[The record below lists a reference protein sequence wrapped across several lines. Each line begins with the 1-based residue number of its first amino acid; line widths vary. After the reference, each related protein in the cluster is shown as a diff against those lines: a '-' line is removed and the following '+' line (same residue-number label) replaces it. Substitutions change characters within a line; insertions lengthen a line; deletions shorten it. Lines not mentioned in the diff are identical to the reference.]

1 MSRWDVGLPPAI
13 RSNYGSD
20 HSIVGR
26 AEETILYLTATHPLC
41 LICGPG
47 GMTGPT
53 ITLLDAASS
62 QTLATVLSD
71 GDLLLF
77 TPVRRKPA
85 KRGERWFGESD
96 RILSPQRKDQAG
108 QITKDTDISLG
119 ALSEMRLSRNLQGT
133 GQMRFRKPPAVDTE
147 TNPATCSVG
156 SCGHDVCKYQDA
168 CKAGHERTQITGRA
182 PGKAGH
188 RKRGHRLRRHS
199 RVPDSVSGKRGARL

>member
-62 QTLATVLSD
+62 QTLATVLTD
-71 GDLLLF
+71 GDLLSF

-85 KRGERWFGESD
+85 KRGERWSGESD

-108 QITKDTDISLG
+108 QITKDTDISPG
-119 ALSEMRLSRNLQGT
+119 ARSEMRLSRNMQGT

-147 TNPATCSVG
+147 TNPATWMSAWAAAGMTSVSIRMRARPG
-156 SCGHDVCKYQDA
+156 TRGLKPLAELQGKQA
-168 CKAGHERTQITGRA
+168 TGR
-182 PGKAGH
+182 
-188 RKRGHRLRRHS
+188 
-199 RVPDSVSGKRGARL
+199 GATD